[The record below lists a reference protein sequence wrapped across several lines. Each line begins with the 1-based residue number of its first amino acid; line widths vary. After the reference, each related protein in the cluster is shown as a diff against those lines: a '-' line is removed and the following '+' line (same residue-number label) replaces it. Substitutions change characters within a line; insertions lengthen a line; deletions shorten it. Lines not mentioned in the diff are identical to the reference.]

1 MNDAELKAIR
11 KRADYLNSRTTNAS
25 PSLQF
30 WANSDIPALLA
41 DHDRLT
47 ATFTKALD
55 NCDIPDSIGMCTG
68 HSYTMDE
75 RCELLV
81 DHVKFLTRTLDI
93 MTDSLDA
100 EATAHSLTRRW
111 SIAWRKAAKKWWF
124 YGGYLPGELVDENE
138 LLRAALVAS
147 PVYVV
152 RYIPD
157 VETYEY
163 VCVHCGAL
171 ALSPHAPYCTRQVAL
186 YGDDWRKET
195 EE

>member
-100 EATAHSLTRRW
+100 EATAHSLTR
-111 SIAWRKAAKKWWF
+111 
-124 YGGYLPGELVDENE
+124 
-138 LLRAALVAS
+138 AALVAS
-147 PVYVV
+147 PEWV
-152 RYIPD
+152 PN
-157 VETYEY
+157 
-163 VCVHCGAL
+163 AL
-171 ALSPHAPYCTRQVAL
+171 YTDIINYFCISCLRAKEGGHAPDCTRQVAL